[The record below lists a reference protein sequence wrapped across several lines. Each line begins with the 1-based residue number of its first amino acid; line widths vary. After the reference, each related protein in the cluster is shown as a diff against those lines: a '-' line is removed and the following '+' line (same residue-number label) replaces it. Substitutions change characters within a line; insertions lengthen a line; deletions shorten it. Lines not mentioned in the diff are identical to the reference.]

1 VQTSWSFKYSTRKPG
16 DPFNHQIQMF
26 SSDDIWAYSE
36 NLKLVSISGL
46 SMGIRTQSTLDL
58 KLLFNLFDRQTD

>member
-1 VQTSWSFKYSTRKPG
+1 
-16 DPFNHQIQMF
+16 MF